1 MNWFVAHPFVTITGL
16 VVVSIVG
23 AVVLAG
29 LLCYAAV
36 CYGIG
41 RGLNW

>member
-1 MNWFVAHPFVTITGL
+1 MSWFVTHPFVTITGL
-16 VVVSIVG
+16 VLVSMAG
-23 AVVLAG
+23 AVVLAC